1 MAEIDKE
8 TIWDRYGIEPVI
20 NGQGHTT
27 VLGGSSLSPEVI
39 NARLAATHLFVDMKQ
54 LLAKPG

>member
-1 MAEIDKE
+1 MTEIDKE

-27 VLGGSSLSPEVI
+27 VLGGSSLSVI
-39 NARLAATHLFVDMKQ
+39 VTVTL
-54 LLAKPG
+54 